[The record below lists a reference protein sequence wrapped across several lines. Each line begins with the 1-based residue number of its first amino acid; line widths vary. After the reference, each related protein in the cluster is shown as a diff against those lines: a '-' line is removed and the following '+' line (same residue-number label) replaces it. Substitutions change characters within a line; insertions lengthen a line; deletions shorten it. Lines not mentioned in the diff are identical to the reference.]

1 MDPRQGMLKT
11 IKKIY
16 ALSSIIIELRK
27 YKINQTP
34 QLYQRRNAKLFPLFL
49 IHVHIY
55 HGRSRHG

>member
-1 MDPRQGMLKT
+1 MLKT
-11 IKKIY
+11 RKKIY

-34 QLYQRRNAKLFPLFL
+34 QLYQIRNAKLFPLFL